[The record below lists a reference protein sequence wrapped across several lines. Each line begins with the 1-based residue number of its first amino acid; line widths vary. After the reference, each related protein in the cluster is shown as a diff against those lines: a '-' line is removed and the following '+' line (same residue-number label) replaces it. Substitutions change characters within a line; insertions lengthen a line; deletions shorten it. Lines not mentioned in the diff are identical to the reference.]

1 MAQSHVLSVLIEKHA
16 EIAGVLRILD
26 KRVAQYRADLMH
38 IEATM
43 KLLDTDFDPGTIEPK
58 RPFRRT
64 RYFKRNELSN
74 LCLSI
79 LRRASGALA
88 TQEITTQIM
97 LFKGFDQ
104 ADPRVCA
111 MIAEQ
116 VNVVLRSMRKRGV
129 LERKG
134 LGKRAYWSITD

>member
-1 MAQSHVLSVLIEKHA
+1 MAQSHVLSALIEKHA
-16 EIAGVLRILD
+16 EIAGILKVLD

-43 KLLDTDFDPGTIEPK
+43 KLLDTNFDPSTIEPK

-79 LRRASGALA
+79 LRRANGASS

-97 LFKGFDQ
+97 LFKSFDQ
-104 ADPRVCA
+104 ADPRVCT

-116 VNVVLRSMRKRGV
+116 VTVVLRALRMRGV

-134 LGKRAYWSITD
+134 LGKSANWSIVD